1 MKKPVDEKKLNT
13 RAKRILKALQVSV
26 IATIALV
33 VILVICLL
41 SLYQSG
47 MLTED
52 SPVWGVYL
60 LTGVCCAA
68 IAFAACLFIT
78 GVWAVVL
85 SSRLRKIRAEHVKRG
100 EPSYD
105 ELSDP
110 YEFGDKFK

>member
-1 MKKPVDEKKLNT
+1 MKKPVDEKKLNI
-13 RAKRILKALQVSV
+13 RAKRLLRALQVFV

-41 SLYQSG
+41 SLYSSG
-47 MLTED
+47 LLTED
-52 SPVWGVYL
+52 SPVWGVTL
-60 LTGVCCAA
+60 LVAICCVA

-78 GVWAVVL
+78 GFWAVIL
-85 SSRLRKIRAEHVKRG
+85 SSRLRKIRVEHAMKG

-110 YEFGDKFK
+110 YETGDKFK